1 MSTQFITNQ
10 EKLLS
15 DVINNILPST
25 QRLNMLVGYFYFSG
39 FQEIYKN
46 IADKEVRILIG
57 LDIEKD
63 ILNKV
68 KEFELIQ
75 TVNLSRS
82 QVRDNFN
89 KSFVQLFNDSDFFDT
104 EEKQNSF
111 RLFLEKIKNKTLE
124 IRKTVHQNHAKLYIF
139 ENKPE
144 HNQNGELLGTI
155 ITGSSNLT
163 RPGLKGQGELNVI
176 FHDNGNYEEA
186 LKIFNDLWDEK
197 NSVEIVGKTT
207 TDSFLTEVIEK
218 IWIDKL
224 YDPYLLYIRVLEEYF
239 SFTKK
244 EGIILPSEITK
255 NKFMNLK
262 YQNDAIAQSIE
273 ILNRH
278 SGVIIADVVGLGKSI
293 IASAVAHNM
302 GLRTIIITPPH
313 LTGQWDDYHTDFGFN
328 AKIFSSGKI
337 QDAVEYDLSYNE
349 PKLIIIDEAHK
360 YRNELNIDYGYLHQL
375 CQGNKVVLL
384 TATPFNNQPQ
394 DIFSMIRLFQIPAR
408 STIQT
413 VDNLSYRFKELIKE
427 YKEIKKSQIQ
437 KKSDMKDEIKVLAQ
451 KIRDILAPLVIRRSR
466 LDLEKIN
473 EYRDDLKKQGISFPK
488 VNDPE
493 ILDYPL
499 GKLSVLYEKTLEK
512 IASTEN
518 ETRGFLGARYKP
530 TNYLKDEYKK
540 QVAEELGVEEN
551 LLLQSQANL
560 AKFMRRLLVRRFES
574 SVKAFHDSLNS
585 LIKSSEY
592 MRDWYN
598 KFDKVPIYKKGD
610 LPDIEDLEQSTEE
623 DLSEELQPVTF
634 DEQLKKYYDKGL
646 KIIKKSW
653 LKDTFIGDIEKDIK
667 LLKEIRTEWF
677 KDGIKHDPK
686 LECFEKRIKQQLKKE
701 PDRKIVIFTEFADTA
716 NYLNDKLKNKLK
728 IFKYTS
734 ADSSYTNKK
743 TIKENFDAGNPIQKD
758 DYDILIATDAISEGF
773 NLHRAGTVFN
783 YDIPYNP
790 TRVIQRVGRI
800 NRINKKV
807 FDELFIY
814 NFFPTATGEEEI
826 RIKKIS
832 TLKISLFNALLG
844 TDIKV
849 LTSDE
854 ELESYYKDKFIKSMA
869 NQEELSWDVQ
879 YRNELGILKV
889 KHPDVLQKAMTVPR
903 RARIRRTEKKDTAGV
918 IVFARKGKEYTFK
931 LGISKEDYKTLGPE
945 TALKLF
951 ESEVTEK
958 SEQVSK
964 NFESVYQYLK
974 NNLFNKKTQVPFDK
988 GKNEAI
994 NKLDILQEKIPDK
1007 KDYFNDLKY
1016 VIKEL
1021 DALPERYAKQIRQI
1035 SEKSLEKDVEEL
1047 QKDVSQKYL
1056 IDIIE
1061 KARRIEDEE
1070 ESLILAEELI

>member
-1 MSTQFITNQ
+1 MSNQFITNQ

-15 DVINNILPST
+15 EVINNILPST
-25 QRLNMLVGYFYFSG
+25 QKLNILVGYFYFSG

-46 IADKEVRILIG
+46 IADKEVKILIG

-75 TVNLSRS
+75 SINLSRS

-89 KSFVQLFNDSDFFDT
+89 KSFIQLFNDSDYFDI
-104 EEKQNSF
+104 EEKQEAF
-111 RLFLEKIKNKTLE
+111 RIFLEKIINKTLE
-124 IRKTVHQNHAKLYIF
+124 IRKTVQQNHAKLYVF

-144 HNQNGELLGTI
+144 HNQNGEFLGTI

-163 RPGLKGQGELNVI
+163 RSGLKGQREINVI
-176 FHDNGNYEEA
+176 FRDNGNYEEA
-186 LKIFNDLWDEK
+186 LKIFNELWKDE

-207 TDSFLTEVIEK
+207 TDSFLIEIIEK

-262 YQNDAIAQSIE
+262 YQNDAISQSIE

-278 SGVIIADVVGLGKSI
+278 NGVIIADVVGLGKSI

-302 GLRTIIITPPH
+302 GLRTIIISPPH
-313 LTGQWDDYHTDFGFN
+313 LIGQWDDYHIDFGFN

-337 QDAVEYDLSYNE
+337 QEALEYDFAYNE
-349 PKLIIIDEAHK
+349 PKLIIIDESHK

-375 CQGNKVVLL
+375 CQGNKVILL

-437 KKSDMKDEIKVLAQ
+437 KKSDMKDEIKILAQ

-473 EYRDDLKKQGISFPK
+473 EYREDLKKQGISFPEVK
-488 VNDPE
+488 DPT

-499 GKLSVLYEKTLEK
+499 GKLSILYEKTLEK
-512 IASTEN
+512 IVSTED
-518 ETRGFLGARYKP
+518 ESQGFMGTRYKP
-530 TNYLKDEYKK
+530 TNYLKEEHKK
-540 QVAEELGVEEN
+540 QVADELGVKEDLLVQVQIN
-551 LLLQSQANL
+551 LS
-560 AKFMRRLLVRRFES
+560 KFMRRLLVRRFES

-598 KFDKVPIYKKGD
+598 KFESVPIYKKGD
-610 LPDIEDLEQSTEE
+610 LPDIEILEQSTSE
-623 DLSEELQPVTF
+623 DLDEELQQITF

-646 KIIKKSW
+646 KIIKKEW
-653 LKDTFIGDIEKDIK
+653 LKDTFIKDIEKDIK
-667 LLKEIRTEWF
+667 LLKEIRAEWF

-686 LECFEKRIKQQLKKE
+686 LECFEKEIKQQLKKE
-701 PDRKIVIFTEFADTA
+701 PNRKIVVFTEFSDTA
-716 NYLNDKLKNKLK
+716 NYLYEKLKNKLK

-734 ADSSYTNKK
+734 ADSSETNKK
-743 TIKENFDAGNPIQKD
+743 IIKENFDAGNPIQKD

-773 NLHRAGTVFN
+773 NLHKAGIIFN

-807 FDELFIY
+807 FNELYIY
-814 NFFPTATGEEEI
+814 NFFPTATGEAET

-854 ELESYYKDKFIKSMA
+854 ELESYYKNEFIKSMA
-869 NQEELSWDVQ
+869 NQEELSWDVK
-879 YRNELGILKV
+879 YRNELGILKN
-889 KHPDVLQKAMTVPR
+889 KHPDILQKAMAVPH

-931 LGISKEDYKTLGPE
+931 LGISKEDYTTLGPE

-951 ESEVTEK
+951 ESEITEK
-958 SEQVSK
+958 SEKISK
-964 NFESVYQYLK
+964 NFEPIYQHVK
-974 NNLFNKKTQVPFDK
+974 NNLFNKKTQVSFDK
-988 GKNEAI
+988 GKTESI
-994 NKLDILQEKIPDK
+994 NKLEVLQEKIPDK

-1016 VIKEL
+1016 IIKEL

-1056 IDIIE
+1056 IEIIE
-1061 KARRIEDEE
+1061 KARRIEDEA
-1070 ESLILAEELI
+1070 ESLILTEELI